1 MLTLYY
7 FLGFGFAGFAASW
20 VLLRFIS
27 QAPRWRRLSR
37 RTSQLHHG
45 GSSGVPRFGG
55 VALAAAFVAAAVG
68 AWLHSQ
74 GEPPHE
80 SATLTLILASLAM
93 FAVGL
98 IDDVRPLGAK
108 KKLMLQ
114 MLVGVL
120 AFYGGLGFDTFRNPI
135 TGSDHVLGLLG
146 LPATLLW
153 LVGMTNLVNFIDGI
167 DGLAGGIC
175 LMLMGLLVYI
185 GWGAHDFAFLVASGM
200 GGAVLAFLRYNF
212 PPARVHM
219 GDGGA
224 YLLGF
229 LIAGLSIVNS
239 HKGSVLAALLA
250 PMFALGLP
258 IADTGVTLLRR
269 ALAGLPLF
277 RADRFHTHHRLI
289 RHGFTRRRAVLSL
302 YGISVPCLLLAFSI
316 YVAQE
321 RMVPL
326 LFGLLFL
333 ALALGV
339 WRIGLFGRFADIT
352 EAVTGSMNLRKE
364 SRYALVLVQWLE
376 LEAERCSS
384 VQELWQ
390 NFGFLA
396 GKFGFASVKLRLEDG
411 EQLWQSG
418 LVPFKNGDLRR
429 CRHEVSLPYPTELEF
444 TVEEDEMR
452 ERPFVHLAELAAEG
466 WVKAASRW
474 HQLTGIAVRFD
485 ADTTLIRR
493 RSVRRKAEFPQ
504 EPAAVEQREAV

>member
-1 MLTLYY
+1 MLTVYY
-7 FLGFGFAGFAASW
+7 FLGFGLSGFAVGW
-20 VLLRFIS
+20 ILLRQIS
-27 QAPRWRRLSR
+27 RVHYWRRLSR
-37 RTSQLHHG
+37 RTAQLHHG
-45 GSSGVPRFGG
+45 NGSGVPRFGG
-55 VALAAAFVAAAVG
+55 VAFAAAFVVAAVV
-68 AWLHSQ
+68 AWLHLQ
-74 GEPPHE
+74 GELRHE
-80 SATLTLILASLAM
+80 NGTITLILGSLAM

-98 IDDVRPLGAK
+98 VDDVQPLGAR
-108 KKLMLQ
+108 KKLVLQ
-114 MLVGVL
+114 MLVATL
-120 AFYGGLGFDTFRNPI
+120 AFYGGLGFYVFKNPI
-135 TGSDHVLGLLG
+135 TGSEHVLGLLG
-146 LPATLLW
+146 LPATVLW
-153 LVGMTNLVNFIDGI
+153 LVGMTNLVNFIDGM

-185 GWGAHDFAFLVASGM
+185 GWGTQDFAFLVASGM
-200 GGAVLAFLRYNF
+200 AGALLAFLRYNF

-229 LIAGLSIVNS
+229 LIAGLSIANS

-258 IADTGVTLLRR
+258 IADTCVTLLRR

-277 RADRFHTHHRLI
+277 RADRYHAHHRLI
-289 RHGFTRRRAVLSL
+289 RLGFTRRRAVLSL

-316 YVAQE
+316 YMAQG
-321 RMVPL
+321 RMAPL

-339 WRIGLFGRFADIT
+339 WRIGLFGRFADIA

-364 SRYALVLVQWLE
+364 SRYALALVQWLE

-396 GKFGFASVKLRLEDG
+396 GKFGFASVKLKLEDG
-411 EQLWQSG
+411 EQLWQPD

-429 CRHEVSLPYPTELEF
+429 CRHEMTEPYSTELEF
-444 TVEEDEMR
+444 TVEKHEMR
-452 ERPFVHLAELAAEG
+452 ERPFLHLAELAAEG

-474 HQLTGIAVRFD
+474 HELTGIPVRFD

-493 RSVRRKAEFPQ
+493 RSARRKAALGE
-504 EPAAVEQREAV
+504 EPAGLEQREAV